1 MDIDMDDSHFG
12 VAGIARVC
20 CFAAAVA
27 LWRAANWMLTPEH
40 REEMNSTAP
49 ALALEA
55 DELSTREQESDLWTV
70 FLAVLICLAVAHN
83 FMHVRRNTQRS
94 PADVP
99 DVTQGRP
106 AAAGPAAPHPPSVGT
121 REIFDAVS
129 EEDTA
134 RLEYLL
140 SQPLTLKDG
149 VTPRASRVGIDF
161 ISPIG
166 QRTALIDAC
175 VRGRSGLARM
185 LLEAGADCSI
195 GDNCGWTARDWAR
208 IHTLVPGD
216 EEARTVLKL
225 LEARHRRR
233 AARRRWKAVGRS
245 LDAVFGLWAVV
256 KERRYA
262 PDGAG
267 FEVAR
272 EHFESCRE
280 AMADG
285 CQRSGEAMAAAPRAQ

>member
-1 MDIDMDDSHFG
+1 MLKLADKTRQEKTYSRSP
-12 VAGIARVC
+12 GIAWCSCGPLLPFC
-20 CFAAAVA
+20 CLRALHPLHTPHLFAALGPFHAHGCHRS
-27 LWRAANWMLTPEH
+27 LAACH
-40 REEMNSTAP
+40 A
-49 ALALEA
+49 
-55 DELSTREQESDLWTV
+55 
-70 FLAVLICLAVAHN
+70 
-83 FMHVRRNTQRS
+83 
-94 PADVP
+94 
-99 DVTQGRP
+99 RP
-106 AAAGPAAPHPPSVGT
+106 FPG
-121 REIFDAVS
+121 
-129 EEDTA
+129 
-134 RLEYLL
+134 
-140 SQPLTLKDG
+140 
-149 VTPRASRVGIDF
+149 
-161 ISPIG
+161 
-166 QRTALIDAC
+166 
-175 VRGRSGLARM
+175 
-185 LLEAGADCSI
+185 
-195 GDNCGWTARDWAR
+195 GWTARDWAR